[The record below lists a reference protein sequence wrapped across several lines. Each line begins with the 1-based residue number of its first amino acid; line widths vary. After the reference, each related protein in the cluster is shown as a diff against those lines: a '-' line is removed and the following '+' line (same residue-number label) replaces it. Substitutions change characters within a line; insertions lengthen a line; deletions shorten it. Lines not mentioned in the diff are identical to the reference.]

1 MKIVKKPGCY
11 HQILHKFRSKRYYLT
26 QCFNVIL
33 TSIKLSK
40 KYLRKISDNIS
51 IIFHK
56 SCDFFLQRKIFEL
69 IFISL
74 SKKVR
79 FTSLLTE
86 KCNLKYLSAFFTI
99 FTKIILSHSKN
110 PKKYTLLFMSNNFIS
125 NIRLK
130 LGKDQAN
137 DKQHSQAEL

>member
-1 MKIVKKPGCY
+1 MKILKRSGCY
-11 HQILHKFRSKRYYLT
+11 HQILHKFRRKRYYLT

-56 SCDFFLQRKIFEL
+56 NYDFFLQRKIFEL
-69 IFISL
+69 IFILL

-86 KCNLKYLSAFFTI
+86 KCNSKHLSAFFTI
-99 FTKIILSHSKN
+99 FTKIVLNHSKN
-110 PKKYTLLFMSNNFIS
+110 QKKYTLLFVRNNLLFI
-125 NIRLK
+125 
-130 LGKDQAN
+130 GK
-137 DKQHSQAEL
+137 KSSKW